1 MVLKKLVLALTSSFL
16 ISTSVYGLEVGDK
29 FTTLPRENI
38 TGYTQWWNPD
48 KTIYGEAVFYDLNSD
63 GIPDVYIAQR
73 NCNGRKIRFALFDIF
88 SEELSLDKNTD
99 GVFDEVFEPSY
110 ERKIYDDV
118 PVCPQEA

>member
-1 MVLKKLVLALTSSFL
+1 MKLKKLLVPISSVL
-16 ISTSVYGLEVGDK
+16 ISTSAFAYEVGDK
-29 FTTLPRENI
+29 FPTYSNKQI

-48 KTIYGEAVFYDLNSD
+48 QSVYGESVFYDLNSD
-63 GIPDVYIAQR
+63 GIPDIYIAQR
-73 NCNGRKIRFALFDIF
+73 SCNGRKIRFALFDIF